1 MGQGRASSD
10 RHTRS
15 CDPRA
20 KTPAQLARE
29 LGDGKAGPVTAFL
42 RRQPEV
48 VVAKPAGSLALSRQ
62 RLEASLKAYA
72 AGDRGAAS
80 DLALSAYLDGFEPDE
95 PVLAARDHDLMAQ
108 NELAMGYMRSAKLG
122 RGSCGE
128 QGGQNG

>member
-29 LGDGKAGPVTAFL
+29 LGDGKAGPVTASL

-72 AGDRGAAS
+72 AGDRGSAS
-80 DLALSAYLDGFEPDE
+80 ELAFSPILAGSAPIP
-95 PVLAARDHDLMAQ
+95 PVLAPRHPPPLPHTP
-108 NELAMGYMRSAKLG
+108 SP
-122 RGSCGE
+122 RGPPPPPTPPAPPT
-128 QGGQNG
+128 

>member
-48 VVAKPAGSLALSRQ
+48 VVAKPAGSLALSPQ
-62 RLEASLKAYA
+62 RLDARHNAYA
-72 AGDRGAAS
+72 ARARGAAS
-80 DLALSAYLDGFEPDE
+80 ALALSAYLDGFEPFV
-95 PVLAARDHDLMAQ
+95 PVLAASDPNLMTKIDH
-108 NELAMGYMRSAKLG
+108 AMGDLTFAHGNGPPTTPRHWAK
-122 RGSCGE
+122 
-128 QGGQNG
+128 

>member
-80 DLALSAYLDGFEPDE
+80 DLALSASLDGFEPVE
-95 PVLAARDHDLMAQ
+95 PVLAARNPDLMA
-108 NELAMGYMRSAKLG
+108 EIDLAMGAPTSAL
-122 RGSCGE
+122 R
-128 QGGQNG
+128 QGAPTTKG

>member
-62 RLEASLKAYA
+62 RLEASLNAYA
-72 AGDRGAAS
+72 AGDSGAAS
-80 DLALSAYLDGFEPDE
+80 DLALSAYLEGFAPVEPLLVSRD
-95 PVLAARDHDLMAQ
+95 PAILAQIVLACEDL
-108 NELAMGYMRSAKLG
+108 RS
-122 RGSCGE
+122 
-128 QGGQNG
+128 

>member
-29 LGDGKAGPVTAFL
+29 LGDGKAGPLKAFL
-42 RRQPEV
+42 RRQREV

-62 RLEASLKAYA
+62 RLAESLQAYA

-80 DLALSAYLDGFEPDE
+80 ALALSAYLARFEPVE
-95 PVLAARDHDLMAQ
+95 TVLAARAPDIMAKRSEVHPA
-108 NELAMGYMRSAKLG
+108 ELTS
-122 RGSCGE
+122 
-128 QGGQNG
+128 